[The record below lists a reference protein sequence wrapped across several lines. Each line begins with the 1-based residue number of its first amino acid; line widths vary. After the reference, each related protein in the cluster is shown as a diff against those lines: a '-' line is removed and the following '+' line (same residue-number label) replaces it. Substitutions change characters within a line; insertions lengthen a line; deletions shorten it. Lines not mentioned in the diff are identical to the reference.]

1 MDPTKKDL
9 LIFVGNGNKAKT
21 NNNTPKLFIINK
33 RLPETITNNPE
44 IKRRFNN
51 GFD

>member
-33 RLPETITNNPE
+33 RLPGHNNGN
-44 IKRRFNN
+44 IQRRFNN